1 MIEKQMLIWQ
11 WCEMVWPAPAD
22 CGLYSCAAGLRTV
35 SDDAV
40 TMTTVVR
47 SNNTHFHC
55 SFSSTGRNVE
65 P

>member
-1 MIEKQMLIWQ
+1 MCVKADLTVVWND
-11 WCEMVWPAPAD
+11 WPAPGD
-22 CGLYSCAAGLRTV
+22 WWLYSSAAGLRTV